1 MASKNS
7 TDTGRSVAWMPATVP
22 VDMSVQKL
30 SYKNFGVRADFLVSI
45 SYHHLMIKLLS
56 VSVFVI
62 GSLAMGQDCSNATLR
77 GAYAYA
83 SDGTATDDGKTFT
96 NSEVGRVVFDGAG
109 KLTARVASTTN
120 GVTTVADAA
129 GEYLIGSDCTMTGR
143 TPDGLEFDGVVVNSG
158 ADFFIMLREP
168 GLTRSG
174 AGTKIEATGAC
185 STATLNSSFGYFAE
199 GTLTVDGTVIGLGEL
214 GLLKFDGAGGVTGVY
229 SASSKGLVERK
240 TFTGRYEVA
249 GDCTATATFKIDG
262 VDYLMNYVV
271 ASSGNAFALSIS
283 GGGSV
288 LTGQGARQVPR

>member
-1 MASKNS
+1 VTIVKI
-7 TDTGRSVAWMPATVP
+7 GRLRRKIVHSGIQELDRYGPVAGMDAGNCNGGYVRAK
-22 VDMSVQKL
+22 VILQKL
-30 SYKNFGVRADFLVSI
+30 RRSTDFLVSI
-45 SYHHLMIKLLS
+45 SYNHLMIKLLS

-214 GLLKFDGAGGVTGVY
+214 GILKFDGAGGVTGVY
-229 SASSKGLVERK
+229 STSSKGLVERK
-240 TFTGRYEVA
+240 TF
-249 GDCTATATFKIDG
+249 
-262 VDYLMNYVV
+262 
-271 ASSGNAFALSIS
+271 SG
-283 GGGSV
+283 
-288 LTGQGARQVPR
+288 T